1 MSEEILNRVKR
12 SGLITIDLDEI
23 ELPTNIF
30 EIDLKEWLHEGLYL
44 KEKEFRQIIK
54 KYNWEKFKNGY
65 VCIFCSSDAIIPLW
79 AYMLVSANLESYSKN
94 IVIGNIEKLYEKIFE
109 DKINEIDFDQYKDK
123 SVIVKGCSND
133 KTPILAYHLITTKL
147 ANKAKSVMYGE
158 ACSAVPV
165 FKKRK

>member
-1 MSEEILNRVKR
+1 MSEEILNRVKK

-23 ELPTNIF
+23 ELPDQIF
-30 EIDLKEWLHEGLYL
+30 EIDLKGWLEEGLFL
-44 KEKEFRQIIK
+44 KEKKFRQIIK
-54 KYNWEKFKNGY
+54 EYDWKKFKNGY
-65 VCIFCSSDAIIPLW
+65 VCIFCSSDAIIPVW

-94 IVIGNIEKLYEKIFE
+94 IVIGRIEKLYEKIFE
-109 DKINEIDFDQYKDK
+109 EKINEIDFDQYKDK

-147 ANKAKSVMYGE
+147 TNKAKSIMYGE
-158 ACSAVPV
+158 ACSSVPV